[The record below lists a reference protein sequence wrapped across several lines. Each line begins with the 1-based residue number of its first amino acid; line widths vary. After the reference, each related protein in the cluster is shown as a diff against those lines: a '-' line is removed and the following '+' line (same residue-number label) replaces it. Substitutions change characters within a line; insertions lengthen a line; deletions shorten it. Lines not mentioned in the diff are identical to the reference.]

1 MVLFC
6 DLLEMSDSSTRDELL
21 LDHIIESFHRI
32 DDRNRKDM
40 TEINRRAM
48 LTVENKDSKKYKIA
62 LDLLEKNISI
72 QIEKI
77 FRPKKN
83 PIYQFDEWLK
93 DEPELISFIRSPM
106 DYYCEAE
113 QIYYSKRLIE
123 QYTDYL
129 DNCRKQLIFP
139 SPFPNIP
146 IMNKTCEFIVLRNGV
161 HINNP
166 HYEPEADTKC
176 CWF

>member
-1 MVLFC
+1 
-6 DLLEMSDSSTRDELL
+6 MSDSSTRDELL
-21 LDHIIESFHRI
+21 LDHIIESFYRI

-48 LTVENKDSKKYKIA
+48 LTVENKDSKKYKLA

-83 PIYQFDEWLK
+83 LIYRFDEWLK
-93 DEPELISFIRSPM
+93 DEPELITFIRSPM
-106 DYYCEAE
+106 DYYCDAE

-123 QYTDYL
+123 QYTDYV

-139 SPFPNIP
+139 SPFPNVP
-146 IMNKTCEFIVLRNGV
+146 IMNKTCEFIVLQNGV
-161 HINNP
+161 RINNP

>member
-1 MVLFC
+1 
-6 DLLEMSDSSTRDELL
+6 MSDSSTRDELL
-21 LDHIIESFHRI
+21 LDHIIESFYRI

-48 LTVENKDSKKYKIA
+48 LTVENKDSKKYKLA

-83 PIYQFDEWLK
+83 LIYRFDEWLK
-93 DEPELISFIRSPM
+93 DEPELITFIRSPM
-106 DYYCEAE
+106 DYNCDAE

-123 QYTDYL
+123 QYTDYV
-129 DNCRKQLIFP
+129 DNCRKELIFP
-139 SPFPNIP
+139 CPFPNIP

-161 HINNP
+161 RIDNP